1 MSDLRI
7 MHLVGT
13 LDPAAGGPP
22 VVAAR
27 LAAAQAHAGCRVTLA
42 AYQTED
48 GKERA
53 EDLIAETPHGELLE
67 LQWLPAPS
75 KLERLTG
82 RGGARQLGAELARGY
97 DVLHCHGMWEPLLA
111 ATAGVSHRQGVPF
124 VVMPHGML
132 DPYTFSIRRHKKR
145 LALAT
150 THRRYVSDA
159 LFFHML
165 NADEAELARPI
176 IGSRQVRVI
185 PNGIFLDEI
194 ESAPEAGAFRATHPE
209 LGDWPYVLFLSRL
222 THKKGLDYLAQAFA
236 QVAAELPDVRLVV
249 AGPDD
254 GVRAPFEADVARAGV
269 ADRVHVVGPVYG
281 STKYAAIRDAAVF
294 CLPSRQEGFSIA
306 ITEALAL
313 GRPVVVT
320 RACHFP
326 EVSEVGAGI
335 ETELDAADV
344 ARALVAV
351 LRDADRAEAMG
362 RAGAA
367 LVRERFTWPMVAQQ
381 SIRAYE
387 EALGRLA
394 P

>member
-1 MSDLRI
+1 VSGLRI
-7 MHLVGT
+7 MHLAGT

-27 LAAAQAHAGCRVTLA
+27 LAAAQASAGCKVTLA
-42 AYQTED
+42 AYRSEE
-48 GKERA
+48 GMKRA
-53 EDLIAETPHGELLE
+53 EALIEETPHGHLVAVE
-67 LQWLPAPS
+67 WLPSPS

-82 RGGARQLGAELARGY
+82 HGGARQLGKLLAAGC
-97 DVLHCHGMWEPLLA
+97 DVLHCHGMWEPLLP
-111 ATAGVSHRQGVPF
+111 ATAKAALSHRVPF

-132 DPYTFSIRRHKKR
+132 DPYTFSIRSRKKR

-150 THRRYVSDA
+150 THRRYVTDA

-165 NADEAELARPI
+165 NADEAELAKPVIGQRP
-176 IGSRQVRVI
+176 VRVI

-194 ESAPEAGAFRATHPE
+194 ESAPPPGTFREAHPE
-209 LGDWPYVLFLSRL
+209 LGGDPFILFLSRL

-236 QVAAELPDVRLVV
+236 IVAGKMPRVRLVV

-254 GVRAPFEADVARAGV
+254 GVRSQFEADIARAGV
-269 ADRVHVVGPVYG
+269 ADRVHVVGPIYG
-281 STKYAAIRDAAVF
+281 AMKYAAIRDAAVF

-326 EVSEVGAGI
+326 EVSQVGAGI
-335 ETELDAADV
+335 ETDLDANGV
-344 ARALVAV
+344 AGALLEV
-351 LRDADRAEAMG
+351 LQGLDRAAAMG

-381 SIRAYE
+381 SIEAYHA
-387 EALGRLA
+387 ALGRPA
-394 P
+394 S